1 MTEDEE
7 MAATYELAR
16 KIVNVLDR
24 ANSNIVIGAL
34 AVCTVGVL
42 ATICPTREIAHEG
55 ADRFAASLKKGITLR
70 TQSQNKT
77 PN

>member
-7 MAATYELAR
+7 MAATYKLAR
-16 KIVNVLDR
+16 KLVNVLDR

-34 AVCTVGVL
+34 AVCTAEVL
-42 ATICPTREIAHEG
+42 AAICPTREIAHEG
-55 ADRFAASLKKGITLR
+55 VDRFAACLKEGITLK
-70 TQSQNKT
+70 THSQNKT

>member
-7 MAATYELAR
+7 MAATYKLTR
-16 KIVNVLDR
+16 KLVNVLDR

-34 AVCTVGVL
+34 AVCTAEVL
-42 ATICPTREIAHEG
+42 AAICPTREIAHEG
-55 ADRFAASLKKGITLR
+55 ADRFAACVKEGISLRVKNK
-70 TQSQNKT
+70 NKT